1 MSESI
6 ERQEKQKQEKQKQE
20 KQKQEKQKQENKILS
35 QVKQTVKK
43 ELSVKIP
50 RSHVVFSREEL
61 YHYKPKLKHVEYTIY
76 N

>member
-1 MSESI
+1 MSESK
-6 ERQEKQKQEKQKQE
+6 ERQENEE
-20 KQKQEKQKQENKILS
+20 KQEKQKQENKILS

-50 RSHVVFSREEL
+50 RSRVVFSKEEL